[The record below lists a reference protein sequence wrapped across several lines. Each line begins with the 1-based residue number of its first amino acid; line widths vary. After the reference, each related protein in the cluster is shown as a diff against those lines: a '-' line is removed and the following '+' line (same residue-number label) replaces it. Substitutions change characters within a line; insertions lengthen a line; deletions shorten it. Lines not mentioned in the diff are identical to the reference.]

1 MRKKAERDIRQAAA
15 RLDEG
20 PPHRIDRVRKRTGLL
35 RKVFDKTLLHM
46 ARVGTIQLHGGPTDS
61 LTREEV
67 RGLIPEGD
75 RLHVGFTFLDNPDEP
90 PAPATDPPP
99 PRAIV
104 KVDVTLEGLD
114 RDEWERFE
122 HNCRQRENLSPDQK
136 IREMIVAYNRRDPE
150 PDR

>member
-46 ARVGTIQLHGGPTDS
+46 AQVGTIQLHDGPTDH

-67 RGLIPEGD
+67 RGLLPEGD
-75 RLHVGFTFLDNPDEP
+75 RLHVGFTFLDESDDP
-90 PAPATDPPP
+90 PAPTAVPPP
-99 PRAIV
+99 PY
-104 KVDVTLEGLD
+104 
-114 RDEWERFE
+114 RF
-122 HNCRQRENLSPDQK
+122 PF
-136 IREMIVAYNRRDPE
+136 
-150 PDR
+150 